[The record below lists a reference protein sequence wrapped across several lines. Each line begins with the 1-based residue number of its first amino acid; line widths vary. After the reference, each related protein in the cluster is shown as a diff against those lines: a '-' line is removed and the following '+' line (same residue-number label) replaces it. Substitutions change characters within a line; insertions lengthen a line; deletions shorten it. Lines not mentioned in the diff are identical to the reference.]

1 MYGSLFSGV
10 GGLDLGLDRAGLT
23 CAFQVEN
30 DPYARRVLN
39 RHWPDVPKWGDITDV
54 DWSDVERECGRVDLV
69 AGGFPCFP
77 TGTNILTKRG
87 FLDISEVIVGDEVLT
102 HKSRWRR
109 VTQTMRRKAPLVEM
123 RGQGHPQMLA
133 TSEHPFFSTHH
144 KQVWNN
150 KRRTYERKF
159 SEPSWA
165 EASEMEGRYWASP
178 HSFPSS
184 RVPEM
189 ESSGREA
196 GPPRMSAAL
205 MRIVGVWLGDGWTDL
220 SQRPGRGE
228 GVIVGKTIICAGG
241 HEADKLQQMMEDA
254 GLSPTRSDERTAVRF
269 IVTNRGLSRWLREHF
284 GRYSHG
290 KTVPAWCLG
299 LSEEYRRALLEGYCW
314 ADGFSKPGCFKI
326 TSVCKD
332 LMVGMKLVSQSLGYS
347 VSLHLTVSRRKAEIE
362 GRAVNERPVWQL
374 AARSKSRSS
383 TVIGGHRY
391 GLVRSVKRLDEA
403 REVFNIGVEEDE
415 SYVADGLVVHNCQ
428 DLSLAGKGAGLSGA
442 RSGLWSEYVRCL
454 CHLRPQYVI
463 VENVPGLLS
472 RGMGV
477 LLGDLAALGYDAEWE
492 SVPAAA
498 FGAPHLRWRVFIVAH
513 HHGLGG
519 RDEQKSGQEFKGSAY
534 PLDHGPTPSMGYSAS
549 GGLLGTSPYDREH
562 AQAGQ
567 PGREEPFSSGNPD
580 EASDGAEVLAHA
592 NRWGRDGGRTR
603 QQGRSESE
611 NRRRD
616 IPDPHGR
623 GREEQQ
629 RPVPVFSEHSA
640 PERSDWWQVEPG
652 VCGMVPRFSQRM
664 DGGGVNA
671 NAEETRSD
679 RALRGVR
686 KADGGQS
693 DSSSPEVLQQGL
705 HGPRATERQSLD
717 HVFEAISQGTLRES
731 WERVAARSASSGSR
745 SDEQLT
751 GEFADALLVLPH
763 SVALGERQKAVETA
777 HRYLRD
783 LWKACGSL
791 GAVRDPSE
799 PLEETW
805 ESLSREEKDWVCLA
819 ACGGPWAAEWPATP
833 RVAPRTAGRVDR
845 LRGLGNAVV
854 PQIGQWLG
862 ELILRHSEA
871 T

>member
-69 AGGFPCFP
+69 AGG
-77 TGTNILTKRG
+77 
-87 FLDISEVIVGDEVLT
+87 
-102 HKSRWRR
+102 
-109 VTQTMRRKAPLVEM
+109 
-123 RGQGHPQMLA
+123 
-133 TSEHPFFSTHH
+133 
-144 KQVWNN
+144 
-150 KRRTYERKF
+150 
-159 SEPSWA
+159 
-165 EASEMEGRYWASP
+165 SP
-178 HSFPSS
+178 
-184 RVPEM
+184 
-189 ESSGREA
+189 
-196 GPPRMSAAL
+196 
-205 MRIVGVWLGDGWTDL
+205 
-220 SQRPGRGE
+220 
-228 GVIVGKTIICAGG
+228 
-241 HEADKLQQMMEDA
+241 
-254 GLSPTRSDERTAVRF
+254 
-269 IVTNRGLSRWLREHF
+269 
-284 GRYSHG
+284 
-290 KTVPAWCLG
+290 
-299 LSEEYRRALLEGYCW
+299 
-314 ADGFSKPGCFKI
+314 
-326 TSVCKD
+326 
-332 LMVGMKLVSQSLGYS
+332 
-347 VSLHLTVSRRKAEIE
+347 
-362 GRAVNERPVWQL
+362 
-374 AARSKSRSS
+374 
-383 TVIGGHRY
+383 
-391 GLVRSVKRLDEA
+391 
-403 REVFNIGVEEDE
+403 
-415 SYVADGLVVHNCQ
+415 CQ

-454 CHLRPQYVI
+454 CELRPQYVI

-477 LLGDLAALGYDAEWE
+477 VLGDLAALGYDAEWE

-498 FGAPHLRWRVFIVAH
+498 FGAPHLRWRVFII
-513 HHGLGG
+513 
-519 RDEQKSGQEFKGSAY
+519 AY
-534 PLDHGPTPSMGYSAS
+534 PGGERRKGRAVPTGERETLSEATR
-549 GGLLGTSPYDREH
+549 GGERH
-562 AQAGQ
+562 
-567 PGREEPFSSGNPD
+567 
-580 EASDGAEVLAHA
+580 V
-592 NRWGRDGGRTR
+592 
-603 QQGRSESE
+603 
-611 NRRRD
+611 
-616 IPDPHGR
+616 PDPDDSGR
-623 GREEQQ
+623 GEQQ

-640 PERSDWWQVEPG
+640 SERGDWWEAEPG
-652 VCGMVPRFSQRM
+652 VCGMAPRFSQRM

-693 DSSSPEVLQQGL
+693 DSSLPEASQQGL

-745 SDEQLT
+745 SDERLT

-862 ELILRHSEA
+862 ELVLRHSEA